1 MNGAAATSTEASLEE
16 RILVS
21 AAIRNDRTAQD
32 ALYTQHAGDVYRLA
46 FRMCNDEDL
55 ASDLTQE
62 TFIKAFNSL
71 ERFRHDA
78 ALRTWIHRIAL
89 SVILSAL
96 RTRKRRDA
104 RRLPLEAAGA
114 VGTSDSHVDQPLRD
128 SLFAAI
134 DSLPDGYR
142 TVFIMYEIEGY
153 THPEIASALGVSVST
168 SQGQLFRA
176 RGRLRELLGRFAG
189 ETRC

>member
-1 MNGAAATSTEASLEE
+1 MNAATISTEASLEE
-16 RILVS
+16 RVLVS
-21 AAIRNDRTAQD
+21 AAIRNDKAAQET
-32 ALYTQHAGDVYRLA
+32 LYARHAADVYSLA
-46 FRMCNDEDL
+46 FRMCNDGDL
-55 ASDLTQE
+55 ASDITQE

-104 RRLPLEAAGA
+104 RRMPLEAAGA
-114 VGTSDSHVDQPLRD
+114 LGTSDSHVDQPLRD

-176 RGRLRELLGRFAG
+176 RGRLREMLGRFAG
-189 ETRC
+189 EIKC